1 MAQWLVSYLVN
12 ILWFYFFRT
21 IYEEIYKYEDVAP
34 SNKVVDNTTEHED
47 KWTIR
52 GLQLAT
58 DYLFSIMALNR
69 LGQSK
74 YRPDDVKAT
83 TSSEL

>member
-1 MAQWLVSYLVN
+1 MW
-12 ILWFYFFRT
+12 IIFFRT
-21 IYEEIYKYEDVAP
+21 IYEDGYKFEDVMP
-34 SNKVVDNTTEHED
+34 RNST

-58 DYLFSIMALNR
+58 DYLFSIMATNR

-83 TSSEL
+83 TSSEYRVIIMKY